1 MERIYNFSAGP
12 SMMPL
17 EVLEEIKNDMLN
29 YKGIGYSILEMNHRT
44 QPYYDI
50 NNESKAL
57 LKKLMG
63 LGDDYEVIFLSG
75 GATSQFSMVPMN
87 LAKTEDTTLYAL
99 SGNFSN
105 KAYEEGKR
113 FTKAKVI
120 ASTKDTNYN
129 HIQKITKDMVDQD
142 AKYLHI
148 TVNNTAFGTAY
159 SEIPDT
165 GNVTLVG
172 DMSSIILA
180 KEYDFKKFGLI
191 YAGVQKNIGPA
202 GVTAIIIK
210 KNLLTDDVREQ
221 IPIMYQY
228 KINADKDSIYNTPP
242 VFSVYVLGLMCKWV
256 EKQGGIKELE
266 KRNIVKSEL
275 IYDIIDNST
284 FYKGTVINKE
294 DRSPMN
300 VTFTLPNDEL
310 TTKFLEE
317 AKSEGMINLKGHKAA
332 GGLRASLYNAMPM
345 EGAKKLAEFMQ
356 KFEENNK

>member
-87 LAKTEDTTLYAL
+87 LAKSEDTTLYAL

-266 KRNIVKSEL
+266 NRNIVKSKL

>member
-1 MERIYNFSAGP
+1 MERVYNFSAGP
-12 SMMPL
+12 SMMPV

-50 NNESKAL
+50 NNESREL

-75 GATSQFSMVPMN
+75 GATSQFTMIPMN
-87 LAKTEDTTLYAL
+87 LAKNEDTTLYAL
-99 SGNFSN
+99 TGNFAN

-113 FTKAKVI
+113 FTNAKVI
-120 ASTKDTNYN
+120 ASTKDTNYD
-129 HIQKITKDMVDQD
+129 HIQKITKDMVDQN

-159 SEIPDT
+159 SDAPDT
-165 GNVTLVG
+165 GNVPLVG

-180 KEYDFKKFGLI
+180 KEYDFKKFSVI

-202 GVTAIIIK
+202 GVTAVIIRKSLI
-210 KNLLTDDVREQ
+210 TDDVREQ

-228 KINADKDSIYNTPP
+228 KLNAEKDSIYNTPP

-256 EKQGGIKELE
+256 EKQGGIKALE
-266 KRNIVKSEL
+266 KRNVEKAKK
-275 IYDIIDNST
+275 IYDIIDNSKL
-284 FYKGTVINKE
+284 YKGTVVNKE

-300 VTFTLPNDEL
+300 VTFTLPTDDL
-310 TTKFLEE
+310 TKKFIED
-317 AKSEGMINLKGHKAA
+317 AKAEGMINLKGHKAA
-332 GGLRASLYNAMPM
+332 GGVRASLYNAMPI
-345 EGAKKLAEFMQ
+345 EGVNKLAEFMQ
-356 KFEENNK
+356 KFEKDNK

>member
-12 SMMPL
+12 SMMPV

-50 NNESKAL
+50 NNESQTL

-75 GATSQFSMVPMN
+75 GATSQFSMIPMN
-87 LAKTEDTTLYAL
+87 LAKNEDTTLYAL

-120 ASTKDTNYN
+120 ASTKETNYN
-129 HIQKITKDMVDQD
+129 HIQKITKDMVDQN

-159 SEIPDT
+159 SEAPDT
-165 GNVTLVG
+165 GNVTLIG

-202 GVTAIIIK
+202 GVTAIIIRK
-210 KNLLTDDVREQ
+210 SLITDDVREQ

-228 KINADKDSIYNTPP
+228 KLNAEKDSIYNTPP

-266 KRNIVKSEL
+266 KKSKIKSKL

-284 FYKGTVINKE
+284 FYKGTVVNKE

-300 VTFTLPNDEL
+300 VTFTLPNDDL
-310 TTKFLEE
+310 TTKFIEE
-317 AKSEGMINLKGHKAA
+317 AKKEGMINLKGHKAA

-356 KFEENNK
+356 KFEKDNK